1 MLRAHLFEEPV
12 DAKGPLTVKKNV
24 YVIPNAI
31 VAAQF
36 KPAPPLPRSDGI
48 VTIAVM
54 SRLAYRKGV
63 DLLVAT
69 APRICALFPNVRLI
83 IGGDGPKL
91 VDLLQ
96 MREKHMLQDR
106 IELLGSVR
114 PANVQSVLAKAQ
126 IFLNTSLTESFGTA
140 ILEAACAGL
149 YVVTTR
155 VGGVPEVLPFKT
167 LAQVEESKG
176 DMVDMGMGLC
186 VEPTEDD
193 ILHALRLSIPHISSP
208 SPSST
213 SHSPSKSHALIASS
227 P

>member
-83 IGGDGPKL
+83 IGMSSYFTLHRERDIAHYYTGGDGPKL

-114 PANVQSVLAKAQ
+114 PANVQSVRSFT
-126 IFLNTSLTESFGTA
+126 FLSSLPS
-140 ILEAACAGL
+140 ILRF
-149 YVVTTR
+149 T
-155 VGGVPEVLPFKT
+155 
-167 LAQVEESKG
+167 
-176 DMVDMGMGLC
+176 DM
-186 VEPTEDD
+186 
-193 ILHALRLSIPHISSP
+193 HALRSSP
-208 SPSST
+208 KPKYSST
-213 SHSPSKSHALIASS
+213 HPSPNPSAPLSSKQPAQASTSLPPESAAFRRFSPSKL
-227 P
+227 